1 MVEAYIWVK
10 MECTF
15 WAPCRSGEQAA
26 PVVVPAIGAWIWIWE
41 SAPSSGFQI
50 HSLPCVLRKIIEK
63 DATLSFP
70 RRRAGLFIW
79 SNISLADW
87 GLGGI
92 IQWNVLV
99 GTFKIMTLKACTL
112 FNKTQ
117 FCLNKCKML
126 SRTLCFARDM
136 GLESKDPSHPRL
148 CKT

>member
-1 MVEAYIWVK
+1 MVEAHIWVK

-26 PVVVPAIGAWIWIWE
+26 PGGPAIGAWIWIWG
-41 SAPSSGFQI
+41 SAPRSGFQI

-87 GLGGI
+87 GLGEI

-99 GTFKIMTLKACTL
+99 GTFKLMTLKACTL
-112 FNKTQ
+112 FDKNQ

-126 SRTLCFARDM
+126 RRTLCFARDM